1 MGPVTV
7 KSVTVVLS
15 SIVINELRVPAT
27 VAVTV
32 LATDADSMETVRNI
46 MINKF
51 IFFIRFLI

>member
-51 IFFIRFLI
+51 IFFIRFLM